1 MGQHSWIQIIAGI
14 AFLIL
19 LFPLIRML
27 FRQQNALRNV
37 VIWLTLL
44 TALVFGFNKFAYL
57 LPENVKQNFGIS
69 GTAPMRA
76 ANQSDAQTDSEETA
90 TSGPVTSGPVTAP
103 EMNGIADTG
112 QDGPVRNA
120 H

>member
-57 LPENVKQNFGIS
+57 LPENVKQNFGMS
-69 GTAPMRA
+69 GTAPIRTA
-76 ANQSDAQTDSEETA
+76 AQSDGENTA